1 MRALLLI
8 TIVSLLYSCSS
19 TKVLNSEVA
28 DNVDWSKY
36 KTYDFYQ
43 LEASGDTASEGF
55 VSKANILKAA
65 IANQLNERGFTQSSS
80 NPDMLVNIGL
90 MVKEKAQTRTTDFRT
105 DGLPRY
111 MGQRNYTWKSQ
122 EIEVG
127 RYKEG
132 TATIHLVDAAQKKML
147 WRGVA
152 KDIIPDSNTKLQTTV
167 TEGAKALFEKFPIT
181 ASK

>member
-1 MRALLLI
+1 MRYLLFLLPAF
-8 TIVSLLYSCSS
+8 LLYACSS
-19 TKVLNSEVA
+19 AKVLNTEAA

-36 KTYDFYQ
+36 KTYNFYS
-43 LEASGDTASEGF
+43 LEASGDTITEGF
-55 VSKANILKAA
+55 LSKVNILKNA
-65 IANQLNERGFTQSSS
+65 IAGQLNERGFSQNST

-111 MGQRNYTWKSQ
+111 MGQRNYTWKSE

-152 KDIIPDSNTKLQTTV
+152 KDIIPGNDTKLRNTV
-167 TEGAKALFEKFPIT
+167 TEGAKILFEKFPV
-181 ASK
+181 APVK